1 MRHEARPTGTSHGK
15 EPTMTSM
22 RFIAEPRVP
31 QVVITREFGAP
42 RELLFRAHTDP
53 DLLVQWLAPRRL
65 TMTIDRFDLRDGGT
79 WRYQHWEADGTDHA
93 FHGVFH
99 GEPSP
104 DGIVWTFESEGAPGH
119 VCLRTVT
126 FSGHGGK
133 TLLSHNTVYQSVE
146 DRDLDL
152 QAGMEERVSD
162 SMDRL
167 DGLLARLAP
176 VGR

>member
-1 MRHEARPTGTSHGK
+1 
-15 EPTMTSM
+15 
-22 RFIAEPRVP
+22 
-31 QVVITREFGAP
+31 VVATREFDAP

-53 DLLVQWLAPRRL
+53 DLLVQWFAPCGL

-93 FHGVFH
+93 FHGIFH

-104 DGIVWTFESEGAPGH
+104 DGIVRTFEFEGMPGH
-119 VCLRTVT
+119 VSMWTVT
-126 FSGHGGK
+126 FAGQGG
-133 TLLSHNTVYQSVE
+133 TTRLTYNIVYQSVE

-152 QAGMEERVSD
+152 RSGLEESVTD

-176 VGR
+176 VSR